1 MTAQLKHCLLW
12 VLAVTACSANASER
26 ALVRDGQA
34 ASCIV
39 LPGNCGPVEAHA
51 ASELALFLEKAT
63 GARVG
68 IRNTPSPDL
77 CNVYLG
83 TAEAANVPRTR
94 AMDAALPQLRDEGF
108 LLAVDQDG
116 VRVVGNSP
124 VGVLY
129 GAYGILREHAGLR
142 WFAPGRDFEYC
153 PRKTTLAIP
162 DQLTVSNPS
171 FRFRYVGS
179 VCANTNSKTID
190 TWDWMVRNG
199 MVIRTG
205 KRVYRMHQAELEK
218 RGAECYQ
225 GGHAFA
231 YLLSDKLFDQSPE
244 CFGLFDGRRVP
255 QDLGDGRGARRQ
267 PCTSNPTVA
276 DIMAESLNRYLDS
289 PPRGGSYLIGNND
302 ATNWCQCG
310 NCARLDPP
318 GEKEKRFVGTRY
330 YTFVNRVAGIA
341 YTTHPDA
348 DLWSWAYQNYQ
359 YPPTGVVPDKRLKIA
374 VCVHHRCYRHAMTDE
389 QCPANAKF
397 RDILEGWL
405 TFGNPVVTREY
416 DECFPGEPPYVPTE
430 NVYCQDIKYYH
441 KIGLSGFI
449 PVVAPPDG
457 TFGPRFDRRGIKEAW
472 QATWQM
478 RYLAARLA
486 WNVDADTDALTEDM
500 GSKYYGPAWPV
511 MKRYRAELVRMYEK
525 TPGDIVYGTPDYI
538 LGKCLEKPGVEAM
551 LLQLLDEAEKSA
563 ARNDTVLGRV
573 RRDREY
579 FAMCWQTLH
588 REFLAKR
595 QREVNVSKRSG
606 AILIDGVL
614 DENDWSAAE
623 FTGSFVTTD
632 GKTAADPQTFVKM
645 LYDPGGIYLAIEAME
660 PDPGKMRIGVSAH
673 DGPVWTDSSLEVF
686 VAAPGMGGRYGQLV
700 VNPRGVTYDSMAAS
714 GNTADVQ
721 FELQSDVSTIVHGD
735 RWIAELRIPA
745 VTAFG
750 RAIQDGETWKINVA
764 RNRRLLDAPSQSSS
778 WSNGVF
784 HGPEA
789 FRSVSFGR
797 TALLKN
803 GDFED
808 AVAPN
813 RYQKKTAWEF
823 VGDNV
828 PAHWS
833 FHEGQPGTEAL
844 MEGGAASGRRFLRV
858 NDGWIHQK
866 INQSAEYR
874 GDLLIR
880 ASARGQGVLS
890 LCMYLYD
897 RDTGKNIP
905 GKTLREVAVASP
917 RWTPIEAVY
926 RCEDNKILRLAFWIK
941 GEIDLDDVTV
951 TLEPSRDAAPLR

>member
-1 MTAQLKHCLLW
+1 MTVPLRYGLLG
-12 VLAVTACSANASER
+12 VLVLTTCSANGAER
-26 ALVRDGQA
+26 ALVQDGQA
-34 ASCIV
+34 AACIV
-39 LPGNCGPVEAHA
+39 LPGNGGPVEAHA
-51 ASELALFLEKAT
+51 ASELAHFLGRVT
-63 GARVG
+63 GARVATQD
-68 IRNTPSPDL
+68 TPSAHL

-83 TAEAANVPRTR
+83 TTEAANVPRTK

-108 LLAVDQDG
+108 LLAVDRDG
-116 VRVVGNSP
+116 VRIVSNRP
-124 VGVLY
+124 LGVLY
-129 GAYGILREHAGLR
+129 GAYEILKKHAGLR
-142 WFAPGRDFEYC
+142 WFAPGKHFEHC
-153 PRKTTLAIP
+153 PRKTTVTVP

-205 KRVYRMHQAELEK
+205 KRVYRLHQAELEK
-218 RGAECYQ
+218 RGAEQYQ

-244 CFGLFDGRRVP
+244 YFGLFDGKRVP
-255 QDLGDGRGARRQ
+255 QDLGDGRGPRRQ

-302 ATNWCQCG
+302 ATNWCQCEE
-310 NCARLDPP
+310 CSRLDPP
-318 GEKEKRFVGTRY
+318 GERKKRFVSTRY
-330 YTFVNRVAGIA
+330 YTFVNRVADTVC
-341 YTTHPDA
+341 TTHPNA
-348 DLWSWAYQNYQ
+348 DLWAWAYQNYQ
-359 YPPTGVVPDKRLKIA
+359 YPPTGVVPDKRLSVS
-374 VCVHHRCYRHAMTDE
+374 VCVHHRCYRHAMADE
-389 QCPANAKF
+389 QCVANAKF

-405 TFGNPVVTREY
+405 RFGNPVVTREY
-416 DECFPGEPPYVPTE
+416 DECFPGSPPYLPTE
-430 NVYCQDIKYYH
+430 KVYCQDIKYYH

-449 PVVAPPDG
+449 PIVAPPDG
-457 TFGPRFDRRGIKEAW
+457 TFGSRFDTRGIKEAW

-486 WNVDADTDALTEDM
+486 WDVDADTDALVADM
-500 GSKYYGPAWPV
+500 GSAYYGPAWPA
-511 MKRYRAELVRMYEK
+511 MRQYRAELVRMYEE

-551 LLQLLDEAEKSA
+551 LLRLLDEAEESA
-563 ARNDTVLGRV
+563 ARNAPVLRRV

-595 QREVNVSKRSG
+595 QRDINVSKRSG
-606 AILIDGVL
+606 AIRIDGVL
-614 DENDWSAAE
+614 DESDWSDAE
-623 FTGSFVTTD
+623 FTGSFVATD
-632 GKTAADPQTFVKM
+632 GKTAADPQTFVKL
-645 LYDPGGIYLAIEAME
+645 LYDPGSIYLGIEAME
-660 PDPGKMRIGVSAH
+660 PEPGKMRIGVSAH
-673 DGPVWTDSSLEVF
+673 DGPVWTDSSVEVF
-686 VAAPGMGGRYGQLV
+686 VAAPGMSGRYSQLV
-700 VNPRGVTYDSMAAS
+700 VNPRGVVYDSMAAS

-721 FELQSDVSTIVHGD
+721 FESQSDVGTAVHSD
-735 RWIAELRIPA
+735 RWTAELRIPA
-745 VTAFG
+745 DAAFG
-750 RAIQDGETWKINVA
+750 RAIRDGETWKINVA

-778 WSNGVF
+778 WSHGVF

-789 FRSVSFGR
+789 FRPVCFGR

-808 AVAPN
+808 AIAPN
-813 RYQKKTAWEF
+813 KHQKQTGWVF
-823 VGDNV
+823 VDDSA

-833 FHEGQPGTEAL
+833 FHEGHPGTEAL

-866 INQSAEYR
+866 VNQAAEYR
-874 GDLLIR
+874 DDLLIR
-880 ASARGQGVLS
+880 ASARGKGVLT

-905 GKTLREVAVASP
+905 GRTLREVAVASP
-917 RWTPIEAVY
+917 QWTQVEAAY
-926 RCEDNKILRLAFWIK
+926 RCEDNKVLRLAFWIK

-951 TLEPSRDAAPLR
+951 ALEPNREVAP